1 MVDQRWQ
8 QRREDAGDDAA
19 CGSGEQAVAGSA
31 GGSDRLRQ
39 RSLLVAASATPS
51 TTATEIE
58 GNGRGESRVQVKAA
72 PTRRL
77 TRRWPFC
84 CQVDQP
90 RTGYAARRTSFNA
103 TLSFAFRFLTR

>member
-1 MVDQRWQ
+1 MLSRLVISLGLIAGLSPAAGLAAERPVVVELFTSQGPD
-8 QRREDAGDDAA
+8 RR
-19 CGSGEQAVAGSA
+19 CMPKKIKP
-31 GGSDRLRQ
+31 
-39 RSLLVAASATPS
+39 RSPRA
-51 TTATEIE
+51 
-58 GNGRGESRVQVKAA
+58 
-72 PTRRL
+72 

>member
-58 GNGRGESRVQVKAA
+58 GNGRGESRGASKSRANPKVDAAMAVLLPGGLTPNRLRREAHFVQCNVIV
-72 PTRRL
+72 
-77 TRRWPFC
+77 C
-84 CQVDQP
+84 I
-90 RTGYAARRTSFNA
+90 
-103 TLSFAFRFLTR
+103 